1 MKARD
6 AASVAPPPAG
16 APRVGVISPPAA
28 RARGS
33 PPIPRPVAWD
43 ALVNGGTAHDAQV
56 ALRLRVPR
64 TLAALLAGGSL
75 GLACSVMQALTRNP
89 LADPGVLGVNAGA
102 AFAVV
107 ATTAALGVASRA
119 VTLAAAVGGAA
130 ASSLLV
136 FVLSGRG
143 ATESR
148 ARLALAGIAVATSLG
163 VRVRVV
169 RGLGVAAVAAL
180 AGRAAAWLSLTAW
193 EWRR

>member
-6 AASVAPPPAG
+6 AASVATA
-16 APRVGVISPPAA
+16 AAVATLVLVISATA
-28 RARGS
+28 SLALGS
-33 PPIPRPVAWD
+33 RQIALPVAWD
-43 ALVNGGTAHDAQV
+43 ALVNGGTAHDAHV

-180 AGRAAAWLSLTAW
+180 AGGAAAWLSLTAW